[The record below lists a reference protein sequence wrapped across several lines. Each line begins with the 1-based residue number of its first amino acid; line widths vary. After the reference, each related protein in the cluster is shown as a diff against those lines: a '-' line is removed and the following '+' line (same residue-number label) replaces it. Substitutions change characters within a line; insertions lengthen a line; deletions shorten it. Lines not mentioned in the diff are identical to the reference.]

1 MSSISQSKKNEVHFM
16 VMVAL
21 VPETQEAI
29 RQSSL
34 TKDEQNTLIAICHS
48 DVAGGNTLSN
58 LLKKDWDRLAIA
70 VETCFYLHLT
80 EADFETA
87 LFGMIRPKDIRYVQ
101 QWSTKVLSGLEDF
114 PSLVKVIVDHYPE
127 MREPITKFRTSGVS
141 HYRDRVRNMLAIRRP
156 VIDRLMD
163 QAFGGNKDTDPR
175 RSMANIKPTKITLD
189 GVVVDIPATDE
200 AFAECL
206 SERRPLY
213 SWDGLT
219 TELYT
224 DEYSEVRRRVLFYD
238 RSHG

>member
-1 MSSISQSKKNEVHFM
+1 M

-48 DVAGGNTLSN
+48 EVAGGNTLSN

-80 EADFETA
+80 KADFETA
-87 LFGMIRPKDIRYVQ
+87 LFGMIKPKDIRYVQ
-101 QWSTKVLSGLEDF
+101 QWSTKVLSGLEDL
-114 PSLVKVIVDHYPE
+114 PNLAKVIVDHYPE

-163 QAFGGNKDTDPR
+163 QALSGNKDTDPR
-175 RSMANIKPTKITLD
+175 RSMANIKPAKISLD
-189 GVVVDIPATDE
+189 GVIVDIPATEE
-200 AFAECL
+200 ALKQCL
-206 SERRPLY
+206 EDRRSLY
-213 SWDGLT
+213 SWDGIT
-219 TELYT
+219 TEHHVN
-224 DEYSEVRRRVLFYD
+224 DKGVPRRRVIFYD
-238 RSHG
+238 RSR